1 MIRGMRRD
9 GPLDS
14 IASVLTGLAHRLG
27 LESKLLETRLRR
39 QWSEVVGQ
47 HIAAHT
53 SPDQIRFK
61 KLYVYVRHSVWLQ
74 QLTYL
79 KPDLLKKINAA
90 AGEML
95 VSDLI
100 LRIGDF
106 GADSQ
111 KAEQCASEP
120 AARVEPPPAVK
131 ADAAHHAQAVRDPDL
146 RNHFAA
152 VMAQALTRPMRARG
166 TPQSSL

>member
-1 MIRGMRRD
+1 MRRD

-14 IASVLTGLAHRLG
+14 VASVLAGLAHRLG

-39 QWSEVVGQ
+39 QWSEIVGRQ
-47 HIAAHT
+47 IAAHT
-53 SPDQIRFK
+53 RPDQIRFK
-61 KLYVYVRHSVWLQ
+61 KLYVYVQHSVWLQ

-79 KPDLLKKINAA
+79 KPDLLEKINAA
-90 AGEML
+90 AGESL

-106 GADSQ
+106 GSNSPLV
-111 KAEQCASEP
+111 EQRASEP
-120 AARVEPPPAVK
+120 ARRVEPPPAVK

-146 RNHFAA
+146 RKHFAA
-152 VMAQALTRPMRARG
+152 VMAQALTRPKRG
-166 TPQSSL
+166 QRIPQSTL

>member
-1 MIRGMRRD
+1 MRRD

-27 LESKLLETRLRR
+27 LESKLLETRLHR
-39 QWSEVVGQ
+39 QWSEIVGRQ
-47 HIAAHT
+47 IAAHT
-53 SPDQIRFK
+53 RPDQIRFK

-79 KPDLLKKINAA
+79 KPDLLNKINAA
-90 AGEML
+90 AGEPL

-106 GADSQ
+106 GPDSSPL
-111 KAEQCASEP
+111 EQCESEP
-120 AARVEPPPAVK
+120 AGRVEPPPAVK
-131 ADAAHHAQAVRDPDL
+131 ADAVHHAQAVRDPDL

-152 VMAQALTRPMRARG
+152 VMAQALTRPKSGRGIARS
-166 TPQSSL
+166 TL